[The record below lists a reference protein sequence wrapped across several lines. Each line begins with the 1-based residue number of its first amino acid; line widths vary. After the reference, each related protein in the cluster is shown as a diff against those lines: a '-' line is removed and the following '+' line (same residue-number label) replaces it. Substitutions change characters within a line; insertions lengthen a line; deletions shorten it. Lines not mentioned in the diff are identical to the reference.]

1 LLGTAEGATLLRGED
16 AAKIAPGTLVSIVGE
31 NLADQT
37 VVAPWD
43 ADPLPR
49 ILGGVEVYFNGILSP
64 LLYVSPTQINTQVPY
79 EVQGSTSINAYVRVR
94 WSDGHV
100 TATNA
105 VGVPVIPANPGIFA
119 FEGQEPRAAVALHYS
134 SSATGTVSVDGSVV
148 AGDVAVVTIRDRD
161 YSYTVQSTDTL
172 VSIRDALA
180 ALVNQDPEVEAYPS
194 GSFTRLRLK
203 ARIPGPE
210 GNSIQIGG
218 RAATGTGVILTPFND
233 TLCCANEGGSLVT
246 QDNPAQP
253 GETIVIYATG
263 LGFIKPDEA
272 QMLAVTGEEF
282 KGPEQ
287 NDPRAWGS
295 VTRW

>member
-1 LLGTAEGATLLRGED
+1 
-16 AAKIAPGTLVSIVGE
+16 
-31 NLADQT
+31 
-37 VVAPWD
+37 
-43 ADPLPR
+43 
-49 ILGGVEVYFNGILSP
+49 
-64 LLYVSPTQINTQVPY
+64 
-79 EVQGSTSINAYVRVR
+79 
-94 WSDGHV
+94 
-100 TATNA
+100 
-105 VGVPVIPANPGIFA
+105 
-119 FEGQEPRAAVALHYS
+119 
-134 SSATGTVSVDGSVV
+134 
-148 AGDVAVVTIRDRD
+148 VTIRDRD

-218 RAATGTGVILTPFND
+218 RTATGTGVILTPFND

-263 LGFIKPDEA
+263 LGYIKPDEA

-287 NDPRAWGS
+287 NDPAVFVSAQAGS
-295 VTRW
+295 KTANVLYAGLKPGWVGVHEVHIGLNAGQPTNPNLTLWIAQDIYVSNIVTFPVYNPDPTAQ